1 MHRRRYLAVLGA
13 GVVGGVAG
21 ASRVFTGTD
30 GDATDLRPESNAT
43 DARPAADRTATATP
57 SDGTPSQSGEGPPE
71 STSGGPQVP
80 TDIDLPVAESDLER
94 AAPRD
99 GIPAIVDPV
108 FGSSWADTDHEIA
121 TETYTDPSLSA
132 EDRVIGLSREG
143 ITRAYPLKLL
153 RRHEVV
159 NDTLDLPL
167 LVSYCPICDSGL
179 VAHRRVEGETYT
191 FGVSGFLFHANLV
204 LYDQK
209 TESLWSQLLSQA
221 IRGPETGT
229 KLPLTVSTITTWETW
244 QAEHPDTTV
253 LLPPPASNTV
263 VGPVSLNYDLDPYE
277 DHQTIAERYPE
288 YGPLGDLEW
297 SDTRLQRR
305 TTVLGVAHGDEAV
318 AYPDREVN
326 SHGPIN
332 DTVGG
337 RPVVVASAGD
347 TLVAYDRRVAGET
360 LQFESGAEGLLAGGG
375 SRWRPLD
382 GRAVD
387 GPHEGSQLTAV
398 ADAVQVFWAAW
409 LKFHPETTVYE

>member
-21 ASRVFTGTD
+21 GSRVLTGND
-30 GDATDLRPESNAT
+30 SDATGAT
-43 DARPAADRTATATP
+43 DDRPGADRTATATP
-57 SDGTPSQSGEGPPE
+57 SGERPSQSGGTPAGP
-71 STSGGPQVP
+71 TSGGPQVP
-80 TDIDLPVAESDLER
+80 ADPDLPVPESELDR

-99 GIPAIVDPV
+99 AIPAIVDPV
-108 FGSSWADTDHEIA
+108 FGSSWEHTDHEIA
-121 TETYTDPSLSA
+121 TETHTDPSLSPD
-132 EDRVIGLSREG
+132 DRVIGLSREG

-159 NDTLDLPL
+159 NDTLDVPL

-179 VAHRRVEGETYT
+179 VAHRRVEGDART

-204 LYDQK
+204 LYDQE

-229 KLPLTVSTITTWETW
+229 ELPLTVSTITTWETW
-244 QAEHPDTTV
+244 QAEHPDTSV

-263 VGPVSLNYDLDPYE
+263 VGPVSLNYDLDPYD
-277 DHQTIAERYPE
+277 DHRTIAERYPE

-305 TTVLGVAHGDEAV
+305 TTVLGVAHDGVAV
-318 AYPDREVN
+318 AYPEREVR
-326 SHGPIN
+326 SHAPIN

-337 RPVVVASAGD
+337 RPVVVASTPED
-347 TLVAYDRRVAGET
+347 SLVAYDRRVAGET
-360 LQFESGAEGLLAGGG
+360 LSFEAGPDGSFVGGG

-382 GRAVD
+382 GTAVD
-387 GPHEGSQLTAV
+387 GQYEGEQLTAV

>member
-1 MHRRRYLAVLGA
+1 MDRRRYLAVLGA
-13 GVVGGVAG
+13 GVVGTVAG
-21 ASRVFTGTD
+21 ASRVLRD
-30 GDATDLRPESNAT
+30 GSDAPDGRPPDDRTPT
-43 DARPAADRTATATP
+43 DA
-57 SDGTPSQSGEGPPE
+57 TPSQSGETPTP
-71 STSGGPQVP
+71 STDPSVEPSGGPQVP
-80 TDIDLPVAESDLER
+80 TDIDLPVPRSELER

-121 TETYTDPSLSA
+121 TETYTDPSLSPD
-132 EDRVIGLSREG
+132 DRVIGLSRDG
-143 ITRAYPLKLL
+143 LTRAYPLKLL

-159 NDTLDLPL
+159 NDTLDVPL

-179 VAHRRVEGETYT
+179 VAHRRVEGTTYT

-204 LYDQK
+204 LYDQE
-209 TESLWSQLLSQA
+209 TDSLWSQLLSQA
-221 IRGPETGT
+221 IRGPETGR

-244 QAEHPDTTV
+244 QAEQPETTV

-263 VGPVSLNYDLDPYE
+263 VGPVSLNYDLNPYE

-305 TTVLGVAHGDEAV
+305 TTVLGVAQGDEAV
-318 AYPDREVN
+318 AYPKREVR

-337 RPVVVASAGD
+337 RPVVVAAAGD

-360 LQFESGAEGLLAGGG
+360 LTFERGTEGLLRAGG

-382 GRAVD
+382 GVAVD
-387 GPHEGSQLTAV
+387 GPHEGRKLTAV
-398 ADAVQVFWAAW
+398 AGAVQVFWAAW